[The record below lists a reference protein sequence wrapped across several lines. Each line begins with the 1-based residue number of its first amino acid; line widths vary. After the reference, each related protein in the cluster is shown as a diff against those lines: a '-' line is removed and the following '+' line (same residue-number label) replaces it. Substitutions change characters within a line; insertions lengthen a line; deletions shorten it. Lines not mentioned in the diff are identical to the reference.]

1 MERAIRGLVGGR
13 YAWVAFTSANAV
25 KAIREKLE
33 EVGLDARAF
42 SGVKVAAIGE
52 ATAAVLLDFGI
63 RADLVPSGQQTS
75 EGLLADFPPHD
86 AQLDLLDRVLLP
98 RADIATETLAA
109 GLKQRGWAIDDVT
122 AYRTVRA
129 PAPPLPV
136 REALRSGGIDA
147 ALFTSSST
155 VRNLV
160 ALAGRPHERTVIG
173 VIGPQTAATAA
184 ELGLRVDFQ
193 PAQAGIESLVDELV
207 AFAAAR
213 KAEAQVEMAPA
224 KARPAAKTPAKA
236 TSAKTPAAK
245 ASAPARTARKR

>member
-1 MERAIRGLVGGR
+1 
-13 YAWVAFTSANAV
+13 
-25 KAIREKLE
+25 
-33 EVGLDARAF
+33 
-42 SGVKVAAIGE
+42 
-52 ATAAVLLDFGI
+52 
-63 RADLVPSGQQTS
+63 
-75 EGLLADFPPHD
+75 
-86 AQLDLLDRVLLP
+86 
-98 RADIATETLAA
+98 
-109 GLKQRGWAIDDVT
+109 
-122 AYRTVRA
+122 
-129 PAPPLPV
+129 V
-136 REALRSGGIDA
+136 REALRTGGIDA